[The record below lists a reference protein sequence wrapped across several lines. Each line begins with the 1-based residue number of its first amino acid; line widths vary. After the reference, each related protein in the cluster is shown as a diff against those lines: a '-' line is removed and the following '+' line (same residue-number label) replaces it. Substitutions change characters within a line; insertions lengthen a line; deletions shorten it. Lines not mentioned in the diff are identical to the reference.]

1 LSLSAPCLCRIPY
14 LMSAVPTTPLP
25 ASPPRFR
32 AALKFTLLIFSM
44 VLIIVIARS
53 DLYSARSDVGY
64 WLGLVGGILMAIL
77 LLYPLSK
84 RAKALRN
91 VMPLRYWFAMHM
103 TLGVLGPTLILLHC
117 TLRIGSTNAAV
128 AFWSMVVVASSG
140 FVGRFA
146 YRRLHAGLYGRQ
158 RSFDEVSREAELML
172 GDANMRVA
180 QAPALLAELRAFAAH
195 ADSVSRAGLGRPIA
209 MLALGRK
216 ARRSAARCHALL
228 SGPERVGVRGNTPVV
243 EQSIERYLIAAC
255 DAAQYRPFERIF
267 SLWHV
272 LHIPLVGIL
281 ILSAVFHVIA
291 VHMY

>member
-1 LSLSAPCLCRIPY
+1 
-14 LMSAVPTTPLP
+14 MSAIPATPLP
-25 ASPPRFR
+25 ANPPRSGV
-32 AALKFTLLIFSM
+32 ALKSTLL
-44 VLIIVIARS
+44 VLAIALIVLIARS
-53 DLYSARSDVGY
+53 GLYSARSDVGY
-64 WLGLVGGILMAIL
+64 WLGVVGGLMMAIL

-84 RAKALRN
+84 RARALRN
-91 VMPLRYWFAMHM
+91 VIPLRYWFAMHM
-103 TLGVLGPTLILLHC
+103 MLGVLGPVLILLHC

-158 RSFDEVSREAELML
+158 RSFEEVSKAAELLL
-172 GDANMRVA
+172 GDASMRVA

-195 ADSVSRAGLGRPIA
+195 ADSVSRAGFSRPLA
-209 MLALGRK
+209 LLALGPK
-216 ARRSAARCHALL
+216 ARRSAARCHALVT
-228 SGPERVGVRGNTPVV
+228 GPERVGMRGNTPAV
-243 EQSIERYLIAAC
+243 ELSIKRYLVAAC
-255 DAAQYRPFERIF
+255 DAAQYRAYERVF

-281 ILSAVFHVIA
+281 VLSAVFHVIA

>member
-1 LSLSAPCLCRIPY
+1 
-14 LMSAVPTTPLP
+14 MSAIPATPLP
-25 ASPPRFR
+25 ANPPRSGV
-32 AALKFTLLIFSM
+32 ALKSTLL
-44 VLIIVIARS
+44 VLAIALIVLIARS

-64 WLGLVGGILMAIL
+64 WLGVVGGLMMAIL

-84 RAKALRN
+84 RARALRN
-91 VMPLRYWFAMHM
+91 VIPLRYWFAMHM
-103 TLGVLGPTLILLHC
+103 MLGVLGPVLILLHC

-158 RSFDEVSREAELML
+158 RSFEEVSKEAELLL
-172 GDANMRVA
+172 GDASMRVA

-195 ADSVSRAGLGRPIA
+195 ADSVSRAGFSRPLA
-209 MLALGRK
+209 LLALGPK
-216 ARRSAARCHALL
+216 ARRSAARCHALVT
-228 SGPERVGVRGNTPVV
+228 GPERVGMRGNTPAV
-243 EQSIERYLIAAC
+243 ELSIKRYLVAAC
-255 DAAQYRPFERIF
+255 DAAQYRAYERVF

-281 ILSAVFHVIA
+281 VLSAVFHVIA

>member
-1 LSLSAPCLCRIPY
+1 
-14 LMSAVPTTPLP
+14 MSAIRATPIP
-25 ASPPRFR
+25 ASPPRFGV
-32 AALKFTLLIFSM
+32 ALKSIVLVVGIALIVLL
-44 VLIIVIARS
+44 ARS
-53 DLYSARSDVGY
+53 GLYSARSEVGY
-64 WLGLVGGILMAIL
+64 WLGVVGGLMMAIL

-84 RAKALRN
+84 RARALRN

-103 TLGVLGPTLILLHC
+103 ALGVLGPVLVLLHC

-158 RSFDEVSREAELML
+158 RSFEEVSKAAELLL
-172 GDANMRVA
+172 GDASMRVA

-195 ADSVSRAGLGRPIA
+195 ADSVSRAGFSRPFALLSLGP
-209 MLALGRK
+209 K
-216 ARRSAARCHALL
+216 ARRSAARCHALAT
-228 SGPERVGVRGNTPVV
+228 GPERAGVRGNTPAV
-243 EQSIERYLIAAC
+243 ELSIRRYLVAAC
-255 DAAQYRPFERIF
+255 DAAQYRAFERVF

>member
-1 LSLSAPCLCRIPY
+1 
-14 LMSAVPTTPLP
+14 MSAIPATPLP
-25 ASPPRFR
+25 ASPPRFGV
-32 AALKFTLLIFSM
+32 ALKSALLVVAIALI
-44 VLIIVIARS
+44 VLIARS
-53 DLYSARSDVGY
+53 GLYSARSDVGY
-64 WLGLVGGILMAIL
+64 WLGVVGGLMMAIL

-84 RAKALRN
+84 RARALRN
-91 VMPLRYWFAMHM
+91 VIPLRYWFAMHM
-103 TLGVLGPTLILLHC
+103 TLGVLGPVLILLHC

-158 RSFDEVSREAELML
+158 RSFEEVSKAAELLL
-172 GDANMRVA
+172 GDASMRVA

-195 ADSVSRAGLGRPIA
+195 ADSVSRAGLSRPLA
-209 MLALGRK
+209 LLALGPK
-216 ARRSAARCHALL
+216 ARRSAARCHALVT
-228 SGPERVGVRGNTPVV
+228 GPQRAGVRGNTPAV
-243 EQSIERYLIAAC
+243 ELSIKRYLVAAC
-255 DAAQYRPFERIF
+255 DAAQYRAYERVF

>member
-1 LSLSAPCLCRIPY
+1 
-14 LMSAVPTTPLP
+14 MSAIPATPLP
-25 ASPPRFR
+25 ANPPRSGV
-32 AALKFTLLIFSM
+32 ALKSTLL
-44 VLIIVIARS
+44 VLAIALIVLIARS
-53 DLYSARSDVGY
+53 GLYSARSDVGY
-64 WLGLVGGILMAIL
+64 WLGVVGGLMMAIL

-84 RAKALRN
+84 RARALRN
-91 VMPLRYWFAMHM
+91 VIPLRYWFAMHM
-103 TLGVLGPTLILLHC
+103 MLGVLGPVLILLHC

-158 RSFDEVSREAELML
+158 RSFEEVSKEAELLL
-172 GDANMRVA
+172 GDASMRVA

-195 ADSVSRAGLGRPIA
+195 ADSVSRAGFSRPLA
-209 MLALGRK
+209 LLALGPK
-216 ARRSAARCHALL
+216 ARRSAARCHALVT
-228 SGPERVGVRGNTPVV
+228 GPERVGMRGNTPAV
-243 EQSIERYLIAAC
+243 ELSIKRYLVAAC
-255 DAAQYRPFERIF
+255 DAAQYRAYERVF

-281 ILSAVFHVIA
+281 VLSAVFHVIA